1 MDAQASQGS
10 FHLPSSMEDFSP
22 SSTMDVTSQGSG
34 AESDISQQ
42 CVSGSRWHVRG
53 GRGRG
58 RRVTVRARPSR
69 GGRGIRGRRCVSTRL
84 SSRKG
89 RGRTINSGRS
99 SSSTTELAK
108 QLIGS
113 FSIQDVV
120 VLVVHDLYSIFS

>member
-1 MDAQASQGS
+1 
-10 FHLPSSMEDFSP
+10 MEDFSP

-42 CVSGSRWHVRG
+42 CVNGSRGHVRG

-58 RRVTVRARPSR
+58 RRVTVKARPSR

-89 RGRTINSGRS
+89 RGRSINLGSS
-99 SSSTTELAK
+99 SSSTTSASK
-108 QLIGS
+108 T
-113 FSIQDVV
+113 D
-120 VLVVHDLYSIFS
+120 HW

>member
-22 SSTMDVTSQGSG
+22 SSTTDVTSQGSG

-69 GGRGIRGRRCVSTRL
+69 GGRGMLVQGLVVERGVEEQSIQAGVVAVL
-84 SSRKG
+84 L
-89 RGRTINSGRS
+89 
-99 SSSTTELAK
+99 ELAK
-108 QLIGS
+108 
-113 FSIQDVV
+113 
-120 VLVVHDLYSIFS
+120 